1 MVSNTRPSDS
11 TLNRYAKVQLHVR
24 DNDWGK
30 AQTAKLLRRLSRATP
45 TAATAD
51 PDLAPVVTA
60 AAAAAPE
67 PERALAGALVYTCVA
82 GNRLTASNFREVVPG
97 VPVGGGYVMGELG
110 PAGLGGQ
117 SYLHSHTSML
127 GLFWDLPPP
136 PKPEESS
143 PSAAASKK
151 KKKGECL
158 L

>member
-1 MVSNTRPSDS
+1 M
-11 TLNRYAKVQLHVR
+11 QLHVR

-30 AQTAKLLRRLSRATP
+30 AQTAKLFRRLRRANP
-45 TAATAD
+45 AAATAD
-51 PDLAPVVTA
+51 PAPA
-60 AAAAAPE
+60 AAAAVTAADAAEPAPDE

-82 GNRLTASNFREVVPG
+82 GNRLTASNFREVVPR

-136 PKPEESS
+136 PKPELESEPS
-143 PSAAASKK
+143 EPSAAASKK
-151 KKKGECL
+151 KKKKGE
-158 L
+158 